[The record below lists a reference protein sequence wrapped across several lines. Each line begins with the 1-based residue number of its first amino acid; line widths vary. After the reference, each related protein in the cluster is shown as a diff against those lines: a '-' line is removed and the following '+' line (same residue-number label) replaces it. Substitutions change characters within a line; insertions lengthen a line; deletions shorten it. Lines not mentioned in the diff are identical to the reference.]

1 MWNAALSWL
10 PSSIRSALTELPATW
25 GERAE
30 EIRIREGRPLEIVV
44 AGDYTFVA
52 PSGSPTNDPSRAL
65 CPTREDCL
73 KLLDRITNRSL
84 YTMEEELRRGY
95 ITVPG
100 GHRIGLVGRAVL
112 DKGQV
117 RTLQHIGGFNV
128 RIARE
133 IRGSAKALMPA
144 LWDPLYGTFHHTL
157 IVSPPQR
164 GKTTLLRDAARLI
177 AEGGWDGVSGTRS
190 IRSRKVGI
198 VDERSEIAACVAGR
212 PTFDVGPR
220 TDVLDA
226 CPKAEGM
233 MMMIRAM
240 SPEVLVVDEL
250 GRPEDAA
257 AALEALHAGIVV
269 MATAHGR
276 DLEDVRGRPSMTPL
290 FEERVFTR
298 FVTLASSGPTGT
310 IADIRDSAG
319 KRLPTPI
326 GAAFVSGRGG

>member
-1 MWNAALSWL
+1 MWTAALEWL
-10 PSSIRSALTELPATW
+10 PSSIRSALTELPAEW
-25 GERAE
+25 AGRAE
-30 EIRIREGRPLEIVV
+30 EIRIREGRALEIVV
-44 AGDYTFVA
+44 AGGYTFVDQD
-52 PSGSPTNDPSRAL
+52 GRPTRDPSRGFR
-65 CPTREDCL
+65 PTRDDCL

-100 GHRIGLVGRAVL
+100 GHRVGLAGRAVL
-112 DKGQV
+112 DKGHV

-133 IRGSAKALMPA
+133 VRGSAARLVPA
-144 LWDPLYGTFHHTL
+144 LWDSLRGTFHHTL

-164 GKTTLLRDAARLI
+164 GKTTLLRDAARLV
-177 AEGGWDGVSGTRS
+177 AEGGWDGGSGNGV
-190 IRSRKVGI
+190 RSRKVGI
-198 VDERSEIAACVAGR
+198 VDERSEIAACIAGM

-250 GRPEDAA
+250 GRPEDAEA
-257 AALEALHAGIVV
+257 VLEALHAGITV

-276 DLEDVRGRPSMTPL
+276 DADDVCGRPSMAPL
-290 FEERVFTR
+290 FAERVFTR
-298 FVTLASSGPTGT
+298 IVTLSASGPTGT
-310 IADIRDSAG
+310 IADIRDAAG
-319 KRLPTPI
+319 KRLPIPI
-326 GAAFVSGRGG
+326 GMAFSSGRS